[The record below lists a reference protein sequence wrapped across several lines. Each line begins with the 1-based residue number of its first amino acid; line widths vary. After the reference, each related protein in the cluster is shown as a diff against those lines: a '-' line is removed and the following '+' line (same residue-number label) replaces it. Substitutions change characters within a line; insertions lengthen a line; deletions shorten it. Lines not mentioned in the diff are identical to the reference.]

1 VIPEINER
9 KSMIGRTLSH
19 YEITGQLGAG
29 GMGEVYLALDTKLER
44 KVALK
49 VLPPELAEDPARLAR
64 LQREAKALAALDHP
78 GIVTIFSVEEAD
90 GVHFL
95 TMTYVEGE
103 TLGALIPPT
112 GMPVERVLELGAAL
126 ADALRA
132 AHERG
137 IVHRDLKPGNVMVD
151 AEGRLRVLDF
161 GLARLEETVPLS
173 SQMSTGTFEE
183 PMTRQGMVLGTVPYM
198 SPEQA
203 EGKRVDFR
211 SDLFSLG
218 VVLYEMATGS
228 RPFGGETA
236 ASLISSILRDTPSSV
251 VEVRPELPEKLDRVI
266 QRCLEKAPDERYAAA
281 EMVRDELDMLHR
293 DLLSGA
299 VTGAAATRPAARL
312 GMLALAAAAVVLAGV
327 VGTTMWRAGSG
338 EQGAGQQGAGEAAT
352 AEYRSVAVL
361 PLRNLSGD
369 PEQQY
374 FVDGMTEALITD
386 LSKIGAVKVIARS
399 SAMRYKDSDAP
410 LSEIA
415 AALGVDAVVEGSVIR
430 EGDTVGITAQLIE
443 VATERVIWGEQ
454 YRRDLTSILALQGEL
469 ATAIARGI
477 GSALSPEEKALF
489 SESAEVDPAA
499 YEAYLKGRFHWYRF
513 SPEDMAS
520 AKRYFELALE
530 KDPDYALAYVG
541 LADAIATPPHV
552 GWEVPSGQFEE
563 ATILIERALELDP
576 GLAEAHDLRARF
588 AFVWAWDWEAA
599 GRGFRRAIELKPNF
613 PDARVVYSQYLG
625 ILGRYDEALEEA
637 ARGAA
642 LDPLN
647 FFYRQQHYER
657 LAWMERY
664 DEAIAGL
671 RELIDSGGNLWFI
684 RQSLW
689 DNLFASGE
697 YELAYEEARRCYELA
712 DQADLLDALEHG
724 YGAGGYPGAM
734 TAVAEVLEE
743 RSVETW
749 VAAVDIAKLY
759 AHAGQRN
766 RTLDWLERSAEVP
779 ETGLV
784 YVMADPVY
792 KGLRGDPR
800 FEAIRTRMNLRPS
813 G

>member
-1 VIPEINER
+1 V
-9 KSMIGRTLSH
+9 IGRTLSH
-19 YEITGQLGAG
+19 YEITGRLGAG

-44 KVALK
+44 HVALK
-49 VLPPELAEDPARLAR
+49 VLPEELADDPARLGR

-95 TMTYVEGE
+95 TMAHVEGE
-103 TLGALIPPT
+103 TLGALIPPE

-151 AEGRLRVLDF
+151 ADGRLRVLDF
-161 GLARLEETVPLS
+161 GLARVEETVPVS
-173 SQMSTGTFEE
+173 SQLSTGTFEE

-228 RPFGGETA
+228 RPFAGDTA

-251 VEVRPELPEKLDRVI
+251 TEVRPELPEELDRVI
-266 QRCLEKAPDERYAAA
+266 QRCLEKSPGARHPSAQEVSDTLGA
-281 EMVRDELDMLHR
+281 
-293 DLLSGA
+293 LSREVHTG
-299 VTGAAATRPAARL
+299 TGAIPPRPAKSKF
-312 GMLALAAAAVVLAGV
+312 GMLALAAAATVLAVV
-327 VGTTMWRAGSG
+327 VGTAIWRAGPQKEG
-338 EQGAGQQGAGEAAT
+338 AEQQTMDEPAVAQ
-352 AEYRSVAVL
+352 YRSIAVL

-369 PEQQY
+369 PEQEY

-386 LSKIGAVKVIARS
+386 LSKIGALKVIARS
-399 SAMRYKDSDAP
+399 SAMRYKGSDAP

-415 AALGVDAVVEGSVIR
+415 AALGVDAIVEGSVIR
-430 EGDTVGITAQLIE
+430 EGETVGITAQLIE

-454 YRRDLTSILALQGEL
+454 YRRDLTSIFALQGDL
-469 ATAIARGI
+469 AKAIAQEVRV
-477 GSALSPEEKALF
+477 ALSPEE
-489 SESAEVDPAA
+489 ESLLSGMAEVDPAA

-513 SPEDMAS
+513 TPDDLKA
-520 AKRYFELALE
+520 ARRYFELALE
-530 KDPDYALAYVG
+530 KDPNYALAYVG
-541 LADAIATPPHV
+541 LADAIATPPHL
-552 GWEVPSGQFEE
+552 GREPPAGPFER
-563 ATILIERALELDP
+563 AKTLIERALELNP
-576 GLAEAHDLRARF
+576 NLAEAHDLRARI
-588 AFVWAWDWEAA
+588 AFVWDWDWEGA
-599 GRGFRRAIELKPNF
+599 GRGFRRALDLNPNL

-625 ILGRYDEALEEA
+625 ILERHDEALEQA

-647 FFYRQQHYER
+647 FFFRQQHYER
-657 LAWMERY
+657 LAWAGRY
-664 DEAIAGL
+664 EEAIAGYL
-671 RELIDSGGNLWFI
+671 ELVESGGDLPFI
-684 RQSLW
+684 RRSLW

-697 YELAYEEARRCYELA
+697 YEMAYDEARRYYELTNRA
-712 DQADLLDALEHG
+712 ELLDALEDG
-724 YGAGGYPGAM
+724 FEAGGYWGAM
-734 TAVAEVLEE
+734 RAIAENLEDI
-743 RSVETW
+743 SANTY
-749 VAAVDIAKLY
+749 VAAVKIAKLH
-759 AHAGQRN
+759 AHAGQRD
-766 RTLDWLERSAEVP
+766 RALDWLERAVDVP

-792 KGLRGDPR
+792 EGLRGDPR
-800 FEAIRTRMNLRPS
+800 FEAIRERMGLFRTE
-813 G
+813 